1 MSNTTVYEFPLKE
14 KVRNYL
20 RIEQLMGQ
28 LKLGAAS
35 LDNGL
40 SLYFFEQLFTLLDL
54 FERIDIRTDIIKD
67 LDGHEKNL
75 VHWSQLPNIDNEAL
89 QQTLKTIINVRD
101 QLKISKKIS
110 AELRDDKFL
119 ASIRQRF
126 AIPGGT
132 CSFDLPNLHYWCHR
146 PIAERQEDI
155 KQWIMS
161 FALTE
166 EAISIAL
173 SFLRERTAFSA
184 TEAAN
189 GFYQGVADDRNELI
203 RIRCQTNEEFYP
215 VLSGN
220 KYRYAIR
227 FMYYT
232 PPEGRSGAVEKPV
245 QFDLAAC

>member
-28 LKLGAAS
+28 LKLGAAG

-101 QLKISKKIS
+101 QLKVSKKIS
-110 AELRDDKFL
+110 AVLRDDKFL

-126 AIPGGT
+126 AIP
-132 CSFDLPNLHYWCHR
+132 
-146 PIAERQEDI
+146 
-155 KQWIMS
+155 
-161 FALTE
+161 
-166 EAISIAL
+166 
-173 SFLRERTAFSA
+173 
-184 TEAAN
+184 
-189 GFYQGVADDRNELI
+189 
-203 RIRCQTNEEFYP
+203 
-215 VLSGN
+215 
-220 KYRYAIR
+220 
-227 FMYYT
+227 
-232 PPEGRSGAVEKPV
+232 
-245 QFDLAAC
+245 

>member
-28 LKLGAAS
+28 LKLGAAG

-67 LDGHEKNL
+67 LDAHEKNL
-75 VHWSQLPNIDNEAL
+75 VHWSQLPNIDNDAL

-101 QLKISKKIS
+101 QLKVSKKIS
-110 AELRDDKFL
+110 AVLRDDKFL

-146 PIAERQEDI
+146 PIAARQEDI
-155 KQWIMS
+155 KQWIMC

-173 SFLRERTAFSA
+173 SFLRERTAFVQRKLPMA
-184 TEAAN
+184 
-189 GFYQGVADDRNELI
+189 FI
-203 RIRCQTNEEFYP
+203 R
-215 VLSGN
+215 V
-220 KYRYAIR
+220 
-227 FMYYT
+227 
-232 PPEGRSGAVEKPV
+232 
-245 QFDLAAC
+245 

>member
-20 RIEQLMGQ
+20 RIEHLMGQ
-28 LKLGAAS
+28 LKQGANG

-67 LDGHEKNL
+67 LDAHEKNL

-89 QQTLKTIINVRD
+89 QQTLKSIINVRD
-101 QLKISKKIS
+101 KLKATKKIS
-110 AELRDDKFL
+110 AVLRDDKFL

-146 PIAERQEDI
+146 PLGQRQEDI

-173 SFLRERTAFSA
+173 SFLRERTAFS
-184 TEAAN
+184 TIESEN

-203 RIRCQTNEEFYP
+203 RIRCQTNEDFYP
-215 VLSGN
+215 TLSGN

-227 FMYYT
+227 FMYYS
-232 PPEGRSGAVEKPV
+232 PPAGRTGAVEQPV
-245 QFDLAAC
+245 KFDLAAC